1 MGKVLKKN
9 FSQIQVLK
17 WNKSSLQNFGLKMVQ
32 LPVKFEGVAGNS
44 PMKRG
49 LKAVRS
55 CLIEFSSDL
64 LQVIP
69 Q

>member
-32 LPVKFEGVAGNS
+32 LPVKFEG
-44 PMKRG
+44 
-49 LKAVRS
+49 
-55 CLIEFSSDL
+55 